1 MIHLIKSFKMR
12 NKIIYLTFLLV
23 SIIFTSLNQGGSYII
38 HFIDILWPFH
48 PILDILNFFN
58 VWNRND
64 FGYVT
69 ILNIF
74 NLQSYLFISLLYLIN
89 LPIFIQQIII
99 ISMMEF
105 LASIFYF
112 KIFNE
117 FLFYNYNFKYK
128 EYIIA
133 SSVMILTIGPGNYYL
148 WDFIPQGEILLGF
161 GAMFLYYEL
170 KLFES
175 YITNQK
181 MNFTYIMFLFISSFF
196 SFSVNVPFNLS
207 LVLLSLILPIYLI
220 IIYKFKEIIRIFY
233 YFLFLLLFIIVPNLW
248 WILPS
253 YLQYKA
259 IPNLLVPSYTLYVS
273 INFLDSLR
281 FLYNVYSNN
290 YAHTYFVRYIYYNVG
305 NIMSYIPIILILLT
319 LFFKFKNKIIYFFTL
334 FIYIFFSLIFM
345 GIKGPFDNILL
356 YLISTNGI
364 FNVILRN
371 TATAFVF
378 FYIFI
383 ITLIMLLSIFEI
395 LSSKFILK
403 KYLEKWNIIKNINWE
418 NKINFKKIIVIF
430 IIIIILTTSFSLAPQ
445 NFLGDASPHYPF
457 RARMIVPEYEYQVA
471 DFLNKYAT
479 NSYALL
485 YPGGFLEQN
494 WSKNGYD
501 AYDILPALAD
511 KALLITHYGQYVGQ
525 NYNWMLDYIYTYI
538 SSQSKPNSTFANL
551 LYTLNIKYIVIEG
564 EIGGNYPFSFY
575 PPPNYEQ
582 ILNKLNNTKNIKL
595 VQRIGPDYIYES
607 ALEYKGLIGIAK
619 KLYSNKEYLDGFIN
633 LTNNITLR
641 YYNYN
646 NSAIEGFFNPINNI
660 TLNYYNYSKIKS
672 DVYILNSTYMNGIYI
687 NLNSSYKNYLQNLSL
702 PYGLIYANALPL
714 HINSSAYQYLVIRI
728 RANNNTAF
736 SISGLT
742 TDVLNIT
749 NLRNASNYAPLIPND
764 NYGWGN
770 NQKIMEA
777 YGGDHFYS
785 NNRTMTF
792 IINLE
797 KALPGNKE
805 LNYLIFGIYPV
816 ANNGSGLRGVPLN
829 QWPNN
834 QTLLIQSIELGQVL
848 DPPLDVF
855 YSSEN
860 ISLNVNITLSYRYIS
875 PEEYIV
881 NVSGIN
887 SSLPILIVLHQTYSK
902 YWIIKNKNTEWKSI
916 CLDNG
921 IQGFLI
927 YPENQSNL
935 KIEIYYSLQDQFN
948 YIMYIVLLIYILFF
962 LMAPIIINK
971 KYKN

>member
-834 QTLLIQSIELGQVL
+834 QTLLIQSIELGKTL